1 MRLRGLPHVALLCL
15 LAVPAPLF
23 AAPKPEKPAN
33 EAPGLIV
40 RMRSIDGLLSDFD
53 YLAKL
58 VGKEEEATQARKL
71 LENRIGKDGLA
82 GIDTKRPIGFYG
94 TVGPAV
100 VDSTAVALIPVAD
113 EKAVLGLLESLNMKA
128 EKGDDDVYTVQPEG
142 SPVPVFFRFAN
153 KYAYVTAQNKGSIDK
168 DKLLDPATIFPK
180 GDTALLSVVGRID
193 QIPKGLK
200 QAFIASL
207 EEQMAKARDE
217 KLTGDTEAQKKFQK
231 QILEGMEDL
240 VKSLTLEGGAV
251 EFHIDLN
258 RKTEEFVIELSL
270 AGVEDTKLS
279 GSIKRLGEVQSLFG
293 GLPGKDSAMSGL
305 IHFSMP
311 DKIRQAMEPV
321 LDEAVKKELEKETD
335 KTKREEAEKA
345 VAALMPSL
353 KSGELDAVLDI
364 RGPSSD
370 NQYTAIVGVKIKEGD
385 AIEKLARKA
394 IDSLPESEK
403 KKIKL
408 DVAKAGDV
416 AIHQLD
422 ISADLDAEAKALFG
436 DKPAYLAV
444 RKDAILLTMGPDALN
459 AMKGAIALKP
469 QKGKAISFEVS
480 LARMAPLME
489 KETPG
494 ATMIAEEAFGKLKD
508 ADKIRLTL
516 EGGDSVKLRLSM
528 KTQIIKFGVLMDEAK
543 KK

>member
-1 MRLRGLPHVALLCL
+1 M

-23 AAPKPEKPAN
+23 AAPKPEKPAK

-58 VGKEEEATQARKL
+58 VGKEEEATQARKM
-71 LENRIGKDGLA
+71 LENRIGKEGLA

-94 TVGPAV
+94 TLSRGVT
-100 VDSTAVALIPVAD
+100 DSTAVALIPVAD
-113 EKAVLGLLESLNMKA
+113 EKAVLGLLENLNMKA
-128 EKGDDDVYTVQPEG
+128 EKDDDDVYKVQPEG
-142 SPVPVFFRFAN
+142 SRVPVFFRFAN
-153 KYAYVTAQNKGSIDK
+153 KYAYVTAQNKDSIDK

-180 GDTALLSVVGRID
+180 GDTALLSVVGHID
-193 QIPKGLK
+193 QIPESFKK
-200 QAFIASL
+200 FFIASF
-207 EEQMAKARDE
+207 EDQMAKAREE
-217 KLTGDTEAQKKFQK
+217 KLTGDTEAQKALQK

-258 RKTEEFVIELSL
+258 RKTEEFAIELSL
-270 AGVEDTKLS
+270 AGVEDSKLA

-293 GLPGKDSAMSGL
+293 GLPAKDSAMSGL
-305 IHFSMP
+305 IHFALP
-311 DKIRQAMEPV
+311 DKIRQALEPV

-345 VAALMPSL
+345 VAAIMPSL
-353 KSGELDAVLDI
+353 KSGELDAAIDI

-370 NQYTAIVGVKIKEGD
+370 NLYTAIIGVKIKEGD
-385 AIEKLARKA
+385 AIENLARKA
-394 IDSLPESEK
+394 LDSLPESEK

-416 AIHQLD
+416 AIHQVD
-422 ISADLDAEAKALFG
+422 ISGDLDADAKALFG

-444 RKDAILLTMGPDALN
+444 RKDAILVTMGADGLN
-459 AMKGAIALKP
+459 AMKGAVALKP
-469 QKGKAISFEVS
+469 QKGKAISFEMS

-494 ATMIAEEAFGKLKD
+494 ATKIAEEAFGKLQD

-516 EGGDSVKLRLSM
+516 EGGNSIKLRLSM
-528 KTQIIKFGVLMDEAK
+528 KAQIIKFGVLMDEAK

>member
-1 MRLRGLPHVALLCL
+1 MRLRGLPHVALLCM

-23 AAPKPEKPAN
+23 AAPKPEKPDK

-58 VGKEEEATQARKL
+58 VGKEEEATQARKM
-71 LENRIGKDGLA
+71 LENRVGKDGLA

-113 EKAVLGLLESLNMKA
+113 EKAVLGLLENLNMKA
-128 EKGDDDVYTVQPEG
+128 EKDDDGVYTVQPEG
-142 SPVPVFFRFAN
+142 SPAPVFFRFAN

-168 DKLLDPATIFPK
+168 DKLLDPAVIFPK
-180 GDTALLSVVGRID
+180 GDTAMLSVVGRID

-217 KLTGDTEAQKKFQK
+217 KLTGDTEAQKTFQK

-270 AGVEDTKLS
+270 AGVEDSKLS
-279 GSIKRLGEVQSLFG
+279 GSIKRLGDVQSLFG

-305 IHFSMP
+305 IHFSLP

-353 KSGELDAVLDI
+353 KSGELDAVLDV

-370 NQYTAIVGVKIKEGD
+370 NQYTAIIGVKIKEGD
-385 AIEKLARKA
+385 AIAKLARKA
-394 IDSLPESEK
+394 IDSLPESER

-422 ISADLDAEAKALFG
+422 LTADLDAEAKALFG
-436 DKPAYLAV
+436 DKPAYLAI

-469 QKGKAISFEVS
+469 QKGKAISFEMS
-480 LARMAPLME
+480 MARMAPLME
-489 KETPG
+489 KESPG
-494 ATMIAEEAFGKLKD
+494 ATKIAEEAFGKLKD
-508 ADKIRLTL
+508 ADKLRLTL